1 METVWFLLIALM
13 VAGYAVMDG
22 YDLGVGILSPLI
34 ARNEAEQAAL
44 RATIGHVWGANEVW
58 LIALGGLL
66 FLAFPRAY
74 AASFSGFYLAF
85 MILLWCLIGRGL
97 ALEVRSRL
105 ADAVWRTACD
115 ILFPLASFLV
125 ALALGT
131 AAGNVIRGVP
141 LDAQGRM
148 FLPLWTNLSLG
159 GGPAIFDWYTLVVGF
174 SAVAIFSL
182 HGANYL
188 VAKTDGSMQQRAR
201 QLAARAWWPAAVLVV
216 LSLAAAPGVNPALL
230 ENYEAH
236 PAAFLV
242 VGLPL
247 AALTATFLL
256 RRSEREAAAFM
267 ASAVL
272 IIGLVASAALGLY
285 PDLLP
290 ATSNPGRSLTVHNAA
305 ADPYGLGVALV
316 WFGIGLCLMVLY
328 IVFTHRLFGG
338 KVRPGRDRY

>member
-1 METVWFLLIALM
+1 METVWFLIIAFM

-22 YDLGVGILSPLI
+22 FDLGVGILAPLI
-34 ARNEAEQAAL
+34 ARTEAEQAAL

-105 ADAVWRTACD
+105 DDPVWRTACD

-148 FLPLWTNLSLG
+148 FLPLWTNLTLQ

-174 SAVAIFSL
+174 SAVAILTL

-188 VAKTDGSMQQRAR
+188 VAKTDGPMQQRAR
-201 QLAARAWWPAAVLVV
+201 HIAAWAWWPAALLVI
-216 LSLAAAPGVNPALL
+216 LSLAAAPAVNPGLL
-230 ENYEAH
+230 GNYAAH

-242 VGLPL
+242 AALPL
-247 AALTATFLL
+247 AALVATFLL
-256 RRSEREAAAFM
+256 RRREREPAAFM

-272 IIGLVASAALGLY
+272 IVGLVASAALGLY

-290 ATSNPGRSLTVHNAA
+290 ATASPDRSLTIHNAA
-305 ADPYGLGVALV
+305 ADPYGLRVALL
-316 WFGIGLCLMVLY
+316 WFAVGLCLLVIY
-328 IVFTHRLFGG
+328 TVFTHRLFGG
-338 KVRPGRDRY
+338 KVRPGHDRY

>member
-1 METVWFLLIALM
+1 METVWFMLIAFM

-22 YDLGVGILSPLI
+22 FDLGVGILSPLI
-34 ARNEAEQAAL
+34 ARTEAEQAAL

-66 FLAFPRAY
+66 FLAFPKAY

-97 ALEVRSRL
+97 ALEVRSHL
-105 ADAVWRTACD
+105 DDPVWRTACD
-115 ILFPLASFLV
+115 TLLPLASFLV

-141 LDAQGRM
+141 LDDQGRM
-148 FLPLWTNLSLG
+148 FLPLWTNLTLSG
-159 GGPAIFDWYTLVVGF
+159 EPAIFDWYTLVVGF
-174 SAVAIFSL
+174 SVVAIFTL

-188 VAKTDGSMQQRAR
+188 ATKTDGPMQQHAR
-201 QLAARAWWPAAVLVV
+201 QLAAWAWWPAALLVI
-216 LSLAAAPGVNPALL
+216 LSLAATPAVNPGLL
-230 ENYEAH
+230 RNYAAH

-247 AALTATFLL
+247 GALAAIFLL
-256 RRSEREAAAFM
+256 RRREREVAAFM

-272 IIGLVASAALGLY
+272 IVGLVTSAALGLY

-290 ATSNPGRSLTVHNAA
+290 ATANPGRSLTIHNAA
-305 ADPYGLGVALV
+305 AKPYGLKVALV
-316 WFGIGLCLMVLY
+316 WFAAGLCLLVTY
-328 IVFTHRLFGG
+328 TVFTHRLFGG
-338 KVRPGRDRY
+338 KVLPGRDRY